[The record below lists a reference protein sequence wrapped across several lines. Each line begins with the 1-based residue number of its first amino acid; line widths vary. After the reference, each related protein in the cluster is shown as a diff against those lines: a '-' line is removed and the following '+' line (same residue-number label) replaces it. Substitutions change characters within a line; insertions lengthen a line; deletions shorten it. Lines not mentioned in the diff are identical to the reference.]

1 MKKMVIAVSV
11 LFFILL
17 VLTPIQAKDN
27 DTDIDLISD
36 AADEGVSQIKTY
48 TDLNDK
54 INNSQEAI
62 LTLNESYAYDSGL
75 DNESYIDGISIS
87 KNLTIVGE
95 NGCYIDGRFIAK
107 GLTIESNCH
116 IVMENI
122 TFKNAYSLNDG
133 AAIFIKS
140 NSSLTL
146 KNCTFINNK
155 VYNANGGGIYCCP
168 DTSLDVYDCL
178 FSNNTS
184 IRVSDL
190 EWKEFKRGMGSA
202 ITANIGTNLTLN
214 NTVFRKNNAYLAT
227 LLIVSL
233 NDLGY
238 NESNLQVRNCLFED
252 NIAYSTCAIYLD
264 ELGRGEITDSV
275 FRNNFAN
282 SSSII
287 ILDASPS
294 ALVKNCLFED
304 NYADKGGAIH
314 VKVFEYTYKSNVSI
328 EDCNFTRNRASE
340 DGGAIFSKYGLTRIS
355 NCNFIENTA
364 GESGGAIYTKL
375 GELNITNSYFY
386 GNSAQYGG
394 AMVINDDKCRVDN
407 CVFVKNAASV
417 RGGAI
422 YSKIEDVS
430 SSNCRYEGNTAPSG
444 GENVYGTFVGEYTVI
459 NSYFGDIELKVKL
472 TSPWN
477 MPLSQTIRL
486 YFSGE
491 KEYRTDL
498 LTTDSNGIVSLKVP
512 IDMKRGEYTVSMK
525 IASGVCH
532 NNQTITV
539 VKAPSKLEVSP
550 LTATYDSGKLLKI
563 TVVNSKT
570 NRGVSAAK
578 LTLKV
583 YTGKTFVTYTLKCD
597 GNGVATFDT
606 SGLSGGKHTI
616 VISSANGNIKVSD
629 KKSWIMINKAG
640 AKIEAPKSVK
650 KSSKLKVTVKNKASK
665 RLIKN
670 TQFKLKLD
678 TGKTVSVK
686 TNSKGVFKVSTK
698 KLSRG
703 THKFRLTLKNSNYD
717 INKKFSVKIKK

>member
-1 MKKMVIAVSV
+1 MLIAVSV

-17 VLTPIQAKDN
+17 ILSPIQAKDN
-27 DTDIDLISD
+27 QTDMDLITD
-36 AADEGVSQIKTY
+36 AADADISSVKTY
-48 TDLNDK
+48 TDLNNR
-54 INNSQEAI
+54 INETQDST
-62 LTLNESYAYDSGL
+62 LTLNESYRYDSAL
-75 DNESYIDGISIS
+75 DNESFIDGIYIS
-87 KNLTIVGE
+87 KDMTILGR
-95 NGCYIDGRFIAK
+95 NDCCIDGNFLAK
-107 GLTIESNCH
+107 GFVIESNCS
-116 IVMENI
+116 IVLENI
-122 TFKNAYSLNDG
+122 TFKNMYAITDG
-133 AAIFIKS
+133 AGILMMP
-140 NSSLTL
+140 NSTLTL
-146 KNCTFINNK
+146 KNCAFINNK
-155 VYNANGGGIYCCP
+155 VYNANGGGIYCNH
-168 DTSLDVYDCL
+168 DTSMEVYDCL
-178 FSNNTS
+178 FYNNTS
-184 IRVSDL
+184 IRESDL
-190 EWKEFKRGMGSA
+190 DWKEFKSGMGSA
-202 ITANIGTNLTLN
+202 ITANIGTNLRLN
-214 NTVFRKNNAYLAT
+214 NTVFRKNNAYLTT
-227 LLIVSL
+227 LLIVSF

-238 NESNLQVRNCLFED
+238 KESHLQLSNCLFED
-252 NIAYSTCAIYLD
+252 NMAYSTCALYLD

-282 SSSII
+282 TSSIV
-287 ILDASPS
+287 ILDASRS
-294 ALVKNCLFED
+294 ALVKNCLFEG
-304 NYADKGGAIH
+304 NTAAKGGAVH
-314 VKVFEYTYKSNVSI
+314 VKVFDYSYMSNVSI
-328 EDCNFTRNRASE
+328 EDCNFTKNRAIE
-340 DGGAIFSKYGLTRIS
+340 DGGAIFSKYGLTKIS

-375 GELNITNSYFY
+375 GELNLTDSYFY

-394 AMVINDDKCRVDN
+394 ALLINDDKCRVNN
-407 CVFVKNAASV
+407 CEFVRNAASV

-430 SSNCRYEGNTAPSG
+430 SSNCRYEGNAAPSG
-444 GENVYGTFVGEYTVI
+444 GENVYGTFVGEYTII

-486 YFSGE
+486 YFSGPN
-491 KEYRTDL
+491 EYKTDL

-512 IDMKRGEYTVSMK
+512 IDIKRGNYTLSMK
-525 IASGVCH
+525 ITSGVCH
-532 NNQTITV
+532 NNKTISV
-539 VKAPSKLEVSP
+539 VKAPSKLEVNA

-563 TVVNSKT
+563 TVVNTKT

-583 YTGKTFVTYTLKCD
+583 YTGKTYQTYTLKCD
-597 GNGVATFDT
+597 KNGVATFDT
-606 SGLSGGKHTI
+606 SGLSGGKHTV

-629 KKSWIMINKAG
+629 KKSWIKINKAT

-650 KSSKLKVTVKNKASK
+650 KSFKLKVTVKNKASK

-686 TNSKGVFKVSTK
+686 TNSKGVFKLSTK

-703 THKFRLTLKNSNYD
+703 KHKFVLTLKNSNYD